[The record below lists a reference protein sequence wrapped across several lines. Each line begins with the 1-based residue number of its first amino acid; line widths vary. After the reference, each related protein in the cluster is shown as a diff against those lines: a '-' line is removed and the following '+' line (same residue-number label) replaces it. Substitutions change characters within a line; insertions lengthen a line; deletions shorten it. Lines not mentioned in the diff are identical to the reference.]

1 MVGGHIDIDGEGGAS
16 AVPMDRLI
24 KQQDEIGDKTPTD
37 GRTVGPL
44 RVLGEMMT
52 SEWHLLR
59 SCNVVTPAGHHV
71 KTSQCA
77 SIHQWKRSANLV
89 RASLINPTNYSPVI

>member
-1 MVGGHIDIDGEGGAS
+1 MVGGHIDIDGEGEAS

-24 KQQDEIGDKTPTD
+24 KQQDEIGDKTPMD

-71 KTSQCA
+71 KSEDLAIRGVRTADA
-77 SIHQWKRSANLV
+77 SACGRRSAGIIGS
-89 RASLINPTNYSPVI
+89 AD